1 MDVDLRK
8 ERRARIR
15 EVISDAKLLVEKE
28 FPYVAEE
35 TNEYRIT
42 VLSIANMII
51 EDGKTVWA

>member
-1 MDVDLRK
+1 MDDDMRK
-8 ERRARIR
+8 ERRTRIV
-15 EVISDAKLLVEKE
+15 EIIADAKHLVKKE

-51 EDGKTVWA
+51 ETGKRA

>member
-15 EVISDAKLLVEKE
+15 DVIADAKLLVKKE
-28 FPYVAEE
+28 FPYAAEE

-42 VLSIANMII
+42 VLSISNMII
-51 EDGKTVWA
+51 EDGKVVWT

>member
-15 EVISDAKLLVEKE
+15 EVIVDAKHLVEKE
-28 FPYVAEE
+28 FPYVVEG

-42 VLSIANMII
+42 ILSIANMII
-51 EDGKTVWA
+51 EIGNRY